1 VPVLSPETRG
11 TRADGIGWRRLLAG
25 ERGSRPDETVW
36 RSKTVMPWWAW
47 FLIAVV
53 LVVIVGLPLA
63 ALALLRFTRRDGERS
78 ALGKRVMALPWRAKA
93 ALLWRLL
100 KDHRVPWWAKALL
113 PALLLYLALP
123 VDLIPDF
130 IPVLGHLDDLLV
142 VLLVV
147 AVLLR
152 AVPPETTEEHLSS
165 LESREG

>member
-1 VPVLSPETRG
+1 
-11 TRADGIGWRRLLAG
+11 
-25 ERGSRPDETVW
+25 
-36 RSKTVMPWWAW
+36 MPWWAW
-47 FLIAVV
+47 FLIGVV
-53 LVVIVGLPLA
+53 LVVIVGLPLL
-63 ALALLRFTRRDGERS
+63 ALVLLRFSRRDGARS

-100 KDHRVPWWAKALL
+100 KDRRVPWWAKALL
-113 PALLLYLALP
+113 PALLLYLAMP

-130 IPVLGHLDDLLV
+130 IPILGHLDDLLV

-152 AVPPETTEEHLSS
+152 AVPPEATEEHLSS

>member
-1 VPVLSPETRG
+1 
-11 TRADGIGWRRLLAG
+11 
-25 ERGSRPDETVW
+25 
-36 RSKTVMPWWAW
+36 MPWWAW
-47 FLIAVV
+47 LLIAVV

-63 ALALLRFTRRDGERS
+63 ALALLRFSRRDGARS

-93 ALLWRLL
+93 ALLWQLL
-100 KDHRVPWWAKALL
+100 KDRRVPWWARALL

-152 AVPPETTEEHLSS
+152 AVPPEATEEHLSS

>member
-1 VPVLSPETRG
+1 
-11 TRADGIGWRRLLAG
+11 
-25 ERGSRPDETVW
+25 
-36 RSKTVMPWWAW
+36 MPWWAW

-53 LVVIVGLPLA
+53 LVVIVGLPLL
-63 ALALLRFTRRDGERS
+63 ALALLRLSRRDGARS

-100 KDHRVPWWAKALL
+100 KDRRVPWWAKALL

-152 AVPPETTEEHLSS
+152 AVPPEATEEHLSS

>member
-1 VPVLSPETRG
+1 
-11 TRADGIGWRRLLAG
+11 
-25 ERGSRPDETVW
+25 
-36 RSKTVMPWWAW
+36 MPWWAW

-100 KDHRVPWWAKALL
+100 KDRRVPWWAKALL
-113 PALLLYLALP
+113 PALLLYLAMP

-152 AVPPETTEEHLSS
+152 AVPPEATEEHLSS

>member
-1 VPVLSPETRG
+1 
-11 TRADGIGWRRLLAG
+11 
-25 ERGSRPDETVW
+25 
-36 RSKTVMPWWAW
+36 MPWWTW

-63 ALALLRFTRRDGERS
+63 ALALLRFSRRDGARS

-93 ALLWRLL
+93 ALFWRLL
-100 KDHRVPWWAKALL
+100 KDRRVPWWAKALL
-113 PALLLYLALP
+113 PALLLYLAMP

-152 AVPPETTEEHLSS
+152 AVPPEATEEHLNS

>member
-1 VPVLSPETRG
+1 
-11 TRADGIGWRRLLAG
+11 
-25 ERGSRPDETVW
+25 
-36 RSKTVMPWWAW
+36 
-47 FLIAVV
+47 
-53 LVVIVGLPLA
+53 
-63 ALALLRFTRRDGERS
+63 
-78 ALGKRVMALPWRAKA
+78 MALPWRAKA

-100 KDHRVPWWAKALL
+100 KDRRVPWWAKALL

-152 AVPPETTEEHLSS
+152 AVPPEVTEEHLRS
-165 LESREG
+165 LESKEG

>member
-1 VPVLSPETRG
+1 
-11 TRADGIGWRRLLAG
+11 
-25 ERGSRPDETVW
+25 
-36 RSKTVMPWWAW
+36 MPWWAW

-78 ALGKRVMALPWRAKA
+78 AFGKRVMALPWRAKA

-100 KDHRVPWWAKALL
+100 KDRRVPWWAKALL

-152 AVPPETTEEHLSS
+152 AVPPEATEEHLSS

>member
-1 VPVLSPETRG
+1 
-11 TRADGIGWRRLLAG
+11 
-25 ERGSRPDETVW
+25 
-36 RSKTVMPWWAW
+36 MPWWAW
-47 FLIAVV
+47 FLTAVV
-53 LVVIVGLPLA
+53 LVVIVGLPL
-63 ALALLRFTRRDGERS
+63 LALVLLRSSRRDGARS

-100 KDHRVPWWAKALL
+100 KDRRVPWWAKALL
-113 PALLLYLALP
+113 PALLLYLAMP

-152 AVPPETTEEHLSS
+152 AVPPEATEEHLSS

>member
-1 VPVLSPETRG
+1 
-11 TRADGIGWRRLLAG
+11 
-25 ERGSRPDETVW
+25 
-36 RSKTVMPWWAW
+36 MPWWAW
-47 FLIAVV
+47 FLTAVV

-63 ALALLRFTRRDGERS
+63 ALALLRLTRRDGEQPL
-78 ALGKRVMALPWRAKA
+78 LGKRVMALPWRAKA

-100 KDHRVPWWAKALL
+100 RDRRVPWWAKALL

-152 AVPPETTEEHLSS
+152 AVPPEATEEHLSS

>member
-1 VPVLSPETRG
+1 
-11 TRADGIGWRRLLAG
+11 
-25 ERGSRPDETVW
+25 
-36 RSKTVMPWWAW
+36 MPWWAW

-63 ALALLRFTRRDGERS
+63 ALALLRFGRRDGARS

-100 KDHRVPWWAKALL
+100 KDRRVPWWARALL
-113 PALLLYLALP
+113 PALLLYLAMP

-152 AVPPETTEEHLSS
+152 AVPPEATEEHLSS

>member
-1 VPVLSPETRG
+1 
-11 TRADGIGWRRLLAG
+11 
-25 ERGSRPDETVW
+25 
-36 RSKTVMPWWAW
+36 MPWWAW

-63 ALALLRFTRRDGERS
+63 ALALLRFTRRDGARS

-100 KDHRVPWWAKALL
+100 KDRRVPWWARALL

-130 IPVLGHLDDLLV
+130 IPVLGYLDDLLV

-152 AVPPETTEEHLSS
+152 AVPPEATEEHLSS

>member
-1 VPVLSPETRG
+1 
-11 TRADGIGWRRLLAG
+11 
-25 ERGSRPDETVW
+25 
-36 RSKTVMPWWAW
+36 MPWWAW

-63 ALALLRFTRRDGERS
+63 ALALLRFSRRDGARS

-100 KDHRVPWWAKALL
+100 KDRRVPWWAKALL
-113 PALLLYLALP
+113 PALLLYLAMP

-152 AVPPETTEEHLSS
+152 AVPPEATEEHLSS

>member
-1 VPVLSPETRG
+1 V
-11 TRADGIGWRRLLAG
+11 I
-25 ERGSRPDETVW
+25 
-36 RSKTVMPWWAW
+36 PWWTW

-53 LVVIVGLPLA
+53 LVVIVGLPLT
-63 ALALLRFTRRDGERS
+63 ALALLRLNRRDGARS

-93 ALLWRLL
+93 ALFRRLL
-100 KDHRVPWWAKALL
+100 KDRRVPRWAKALL

-142 VLLVV
+142 VLLVA

-152 AVPPETTEEHLSS
+152 AVPLEATEEHLNS

>member
-1 VPVLSPETRG
+1 
-11 TRADGIGWRRLLAG
+11 
-25 ERGSRPDETVW
+25 
-36 RSKTVMPWWAW
+36 MPWWAW

-63 ALALLRFTRRDGERS
+63 VLALLRSSRRDGARS

-100 KDHRVPWWAKALL
+100 KDRRVPWWAKALL
-113 PALLLYLALP
+113 PALLLYLAMP

-152 AVPPETTEEHLSS
+152 AVPPEATEEHLSS

>member
-1 VPVLSPETRG
+1 
-11 TRADGIGWRRLLAG
+11 
-25 ERGSRPDETVW
+25 
-36 RSKTVMPWWAW
+36 MPWWTW

-63 ALALLRFTRRDGERS
+63 ALALLRFGRRDGARS

-100 KDHRVPWWAKALL
+100 KDRRVPWWARALL
-113 PALLLYLALP
+113 PALLLYLAMP

-152 AVPPETTEEHLSS
+152 AVPPEATEEHLSS

>member
-1 VPVLSPETRG
+1 
-11 TRADGIGWRRLLAG
+11 
-25 ERGSRPDETVW
+25 
-36 RSKTVMPWWAW
+36 MPWWAW
-47 FLIAVV
+47 FLTAVV
-53 LVVIVGLPLA
+53 LVVIVGLPLL
-63 ALALLRFTRRDGERS
+63 ALALLRFSRRDGTRS

-100 KDHRVPWWAKALL
+100 KDRRVPWWAKALL

-152 AVPPETTEEHLSS
+152 AVPPEVTEEHLRS
-165 LESREG
+165 LESKEG

>member
-1 VPVLSPETRG
+1 
-11 TRADGIGWRRLLAG
+11 
-25 ERGSRPDETVW
+25 
-36 RSKTVMPWWAW
+36 MPWWAW

-63 ALALLRFTRRDGERS
+63 ALALLRSSRRDGARS

-100 KDHRVPWWAKALL
+100 KDRRVPWWAKALL
-113 PALLLYLALP
+113 PALLLYLAMP

-152 AVPPETTEEHLSS
+152 AVPPEATEEHLSS

>member
-1 VPVLSPETRG
+1 
-11 TRADGIGWRRLLAG
+11 
-25 ERGSRPDETVW
+25 
-36 RSKTVMPWWAW
+36 MPWWTW
-47 FLIAVV
+47 FLIAGV

-63 ALALLRFTRRDGERS
+63 ALALLRFSRRDGARS

-93 ALLWRLL
+93 ALFWRLL
-100 KDHRVPWWAKALL
+100 KDRRVPWWAKALL
-113 PALLLYLALP
+113 PALLLYLAMP

-152 AVPPETTEEHLSS
+152 AVPPEATEEHLSS

>member
-1 VPVLSPETRG
+1 
-11 TRADGIGWRRLLAG
+11 
-25 ERGSRPDETVW
+25 
-36 RSKTVMPWWAW
+36 MPWWTW

-53 LVVIVGLPLA
+53 LVVIVGLPLL
-63 ALALLRFTRRDGERS
+63 ALALLRFSRRDGARS

-100 KDHRVPWWAKALL
+100 KDRRVPWWAKALL

-147 AVLLR
+147 AILLR
-152 AVPPETTEEHLSS
+152 AVPPEATEEHLSS

>member
-1 VPVLSPETRG
+1 
-11 TRADGIGWRRLLAG
+11 
-25 ERGSRPDETVW
+25 
-36 RSKTVMPWWAW
+36 MPWWAW

-63 ALALLRFTRRDGERS
+63 ALAVLRFTRRDGARS

-100 KDHRVPWWAKALL
+100 KDRRVPWWAKALL
-113 PALLLYLALP
+113 LALLLYLAMP

-152 AVPPETTEEHLSS
+152 AVPPEATEEHLSS

>member
-1 VPVLSPETRG
+1 
-11 TRADGIGWRRLLAG
+11 
-25 ERGSRPDETVW
+25 
-36 RSKTVMPWWAW
+36 MPWWAW

-53 LVVIVGLPLA
+53 LVVIVGLPLL
-63 ALALLRFTRRDGERS
+63 ALALLRFTRRDGEQS
-78 ALGKRVMALPWRAKA
+78 LLGKRVMALPWRAKA

-100 KDHRVPWWAKALL
+100 KDRRVPWWAKALL

-152 AVPPETTEEHLSS
+152 AVPPEATEEHLSS

>member
-1 VPVLSPETRG
+1 
-11 TRADGIGWRRLLAG
+11 
-25 ERGSRPDETVW
+25 
-36 RSKTVMPWWAW
+36 MPWWAW
-47 FLIAVV
+47 LLIAVV

-63 ALALLRFTRRDGERS
+63 ALALLRFSRRDGARS

-100 KDHRVPWWAKALL
+100 KDRRVPWWARVLL

-152 AVPPETTEEHLSS
+152 AVPPEVTEEHLIS

>member
-1 VPVLSPETRG
+1 
-11 TRADGIGWRRLLAG
+11 
-25 ERGSRPDETVW
+25 
-36 RSKTVMPWWAW
+36 MPWWTW
-47 FLIAVV
+47 FLTAVV

-63 ALALLRFTRRDGERS
+63 ALALLRFSRRDGARS

-93 ALLWRLL
+93 ALFWRLL
-100 KDHRVPWWAKALL
+100 KDRRVPWWAKALL

-152 AVPPETTEEHLSS
+152 AVPPEATEEHLSS

>member
-1 VPVLSPETRG
+1 
-11 TRADGIGWRRLLAG
+11 
-25 ERGSRPDETVW
+25 
-36 RSKTVMPWWAW
+36 MPWWAW
-47 FLIAVV
+47 SLIAVI

-63 ALALLRFTRRDGERS
+63 ALALLRSSRRDGARS
-78 ALGKRVMALPWRAKA
+78 VLGKRVIALPWRAKA

-100 KDHRVPWWAKALL
+100 KDRRVPWWAKALL
-113 PALLLYLALP
+113 LVLLLYLALP

-152 AVPPETTEEHLSS
+152 AAPPEAIEEHLNS
-165 LESREG
+165 LESREE

>member
-1 VPVLSPETRG
+1 
-11 TRADGIGWRRLLAG
+11 
-25 ERGSRPDETVW
+25 
-36 RSKTVMPWWAW
+36 MPWWTW

-63 ALALLRFTRRDGERS
+63 ALALLRFSRRDGARS

-100 KDHRVPWWAKALL
+100 KDRRVPWWARALL

-130 IPVLGHLDDLLV
+130 IPVLGYLDDLLV

-152 AVPPETTEEHLSS
+152 AVPPEATEEHLSS

>member
-1 VPVLSPETRG
+1 
-11 TRADGIGWRRLLAG
+11 
-25 ERGSRPDETVW
+25 
-36 RSKTVMPWWAW
+36 MPWWAW
-47 FLIAVV
+47 FLIAGV

-63 ALALLRFTRRDGERS
+63 ALALLRFSRRDGARS

-93 ALLWRLL
+93 ALFWRLL
-100 KDHRVPWWAKALL
+100 KDRRVPWWAKALL
-113 PALLLYLALP
+113 PALLLYLAMP

>member
-1 VPVLSPETRG
+1 
-11 TRADGIGWRRLLAG
+11 
-25 ERGSRPDETVW
+25 
-36 RSKTVMPWWAW
+36 MPWWAW

-63 ALALLRFTRRDGERS
+63 ALALLRFTRRDGARS

-100 KDHRVPWWAKALL
+100 KDRRVPWWAKALL

-152 AVPPETTEEHLSS
+152 AVPPEVTEEHLRS
-165 LESREG
+165 LESKEG

>member
-1 VPVLSPETRG
+1 
-11 TRADGIGWRRLLAG
+11 
-25 ERGSRPDETVW
+25 
-36 RSKTVMPWWAW
+36 MPWWAW
-47 FLIAVV
+47 FLTAVV
-53 LVVIVGLPLA
+53 LVVIVGLALL
-63 ALALLRFTRRDGERS
+63 ALALLRFSRRDGARS

-100 KDHRVPWWAKALL
+100 KDRRVPWWAKALL

-152 AVPPETTEEHLSS
+152 AVPPEATEEHLSS

>member
-1 VPVLSPETRG
+1 
-11 TRADGIGWRRLLAG
+11 
-25 ERGSRPDETVW
+25 
-36 RSKTVMPWWAW
+36 MPWWAW

-53 LVVIVGLPLA
+53 LVVIVGLPL
-63 ALALLRFTRRDGERS
+63 LALVLLLFSRRDGARS

-100 KDHRVPWWAKALL
+100 KDRRVPWWAKALL
-113 PALLLYLALP
+113 PALLLYLAMP

-152 AVPPETTEEHLSS
+152 AVPPEATEEHLNS

>member
-1 VPVLSPETRG
+1 
-11 TRADGIGWRRLLAG
+11 
-25 ERGSRPDETVW
+25 
-36 RSKTVMPWWAW
+36 MPWWAW

-63 ALALLRFTRRDGERS
+63 VLALLRSSRRDGARS

-100 KDHRVPWWAKALL
+100 KDRRVPWWAKALL
-113 PALLLYLALP
+113 LALLLYLALP

-152 AVPPETTEEHLSS
+152 AVPPEATEEHLSS

>member
-1 VPVLSPETRG
+1 
-11 TRADGIGWRRLLAG
+11 
-25 ERGSRPDETVW
+25 
-36 RSKTVMPWWAW
+36 MPWWAW

-53 LVVIVGLPLA
+53 LVVIVGLPLL
-63 ALALLRFTRRDGERS
+63 ALVLLRFSRRDGARS

-100 KDHRVPWWAKALL
+100 KDRRVPWWAKALL
-113 PALLLYLALP
+113 PALLLYLAMP

-152 AVPPETTEEHLSS
+152 AVPPEATEEHLSS

>member
-1 VPVLSPETRG
+1 
-11 TRADGIGWRRLLAG
+11 
-25 ERGSRPDETVW
+25 
-36 RSKTVMPWWAW
+36 MPWWAW
-47 FLIAVV
+47 FLIAGV

-63 ALALLRFTRRDGERS
+63 ALALLRFSRRDGARS

-93 ALLWRLL
+93 ALFWRLL
-100 KDHRVPWWAKALL
+100 KDRRVPWWAKALL
-113 PALLLYLALP
+113 PALLLYLAMP

-152 AVPPETTEEHLSS
+152 AVPPEATEEHLSS

>member
-1 VPVLSPETRG
+1 
-11 TRADGIGWRRLLAG
+11 
-25 ERGSRPDETVW
+25 
-36 RSKTVMPWWAW
+36 MPWWAW

-63 ALALLRFTRRDGERS
+63 ALALLRFSRRDGARS

-100 KDHRVPWWAKALL
+100 KDRRVPWWARALL

-152 AVPPETTEEHLSS
+152 AVPPEATEEHLSS

>member
-1 VPVLSPETRG
+1 
-11 TRADGIGWRRLLAG
+11 
-25 ERGSRPDETVW
+25 
-36 RSKTVMPWWAW
+36 MPWWAW
-47 FLIAVV
+47 LLIAVV
-53 LVVIVGLPLA
+53 LVVIVGLPLL
-63 ALALLRFTRRDGERS
+63 ALALLRFSRRDGARS
-78 ALGKRVMALPWRAKA
+78 ALSKRVMALPWRAKA

-100 KDHRVPWWAKALL
+100 KDRRVPWWARALL

-152 AVPPETTEEHLSS
+152 AVPPEATEEHLIS

>member
-1 VPVLSPETRG
+1 
-11 TRADGIGWRRLLAG
+11 
-25 ERGSRPDETVW
+25 
-36 RSKTVMPWWAW
+36 MPWWAW

-63 ALALLRFTRRDGERS
+63 VLALLRSSRRDGARS

-100 KDHRVPWWAKALL
+100 KDRRVPWWAKALL

-152 AVPPETTEEHLSS
+152 AVPPEATEEHLSS